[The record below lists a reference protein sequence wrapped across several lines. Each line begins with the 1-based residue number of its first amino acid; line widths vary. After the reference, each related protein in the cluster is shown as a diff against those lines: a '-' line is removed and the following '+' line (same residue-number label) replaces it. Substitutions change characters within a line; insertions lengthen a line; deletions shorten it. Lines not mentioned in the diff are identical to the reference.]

1 MRREPPDGV
10 APSTDDEETV
20 FLRRARI
27 LEPILTAKEAY
38 LVPIAGRGLRE
49 RYPLAK
55 METVIGR
62 KPGVDLLL
70 RDGRV
75 SRRHCKILLS
85 DKGPQIHDLGSTN
98 GTFVNQAQ
106 VEKRYL
112 QDGDLIRLGETVIK
126 FRYVDKLE
134 AKREE
139 ELYRRATWDGLTGLH
154 NRRYFLEVLEDE
166 LSRSRR
172 HNLVASLLLID
183 VDHFKAIN
191 DKYGHSTGDL
201 VLKEIASILGRSVR
215 REDTLARYGGEEF
228 ILLAPQTEMEGART
242 LGGRL
247 RGLVEKQPFV
257 YEGEFSVT
265 ISVGI
270 ATFPCH
276 AQGAEELIESADK
289 ALYKAKAGGRNLV
302 CSIDDRT

>member
-1 MRREPPDGV
+1 MRREPPDRV
-10 APSTDDEETV
+10 AHSPDDEETV
-20 FLRRARI
+20 FLRRAKI

-38 LVPIAGRGLRE
+38 LVPIAGRGLWE
-49 RYPLAK
+49 RYPLTK

-70 RDGRV
+70 QDGRV

-98 GTFVNQAQ
+98 GTFVNEAR

-112 QDGDLIRLGETVIK
+112 QDGDLIRLGETVIR

-139 ELYRRATWDGLTGLH
+139 ELYCRATRDGLTGLH
-154 NRRYFLEVLEDE
+154 NRPYFLEVLEDE

-183 VDHFKAIN
+183 IDHFKAIN

-201 VLKEIASILGRSVR
+201 VLKEIASILGRGVR

-228 ILLAPQTEMEGART
+228 ILIAPQTETEGARIF
-242 LGGRL
+242 GERL
-247 RGLVEKQPFV
+247 RGLVEKHSFAH
-257 YEGEFSVT
+257 EEEFSIT

-270 ATFPCH
+270 ATFPRH
-276 AQGAEELIESADK
+276 AQGAEELIESADR

-302 CSIDDRT
+302 CIIDDRT

>member
-10 APSTDDEETV
+10 THSADDEETV
-20 FLRRARI
+20 FLRRAKI
-27 LEPILTAKEAY
+27 LQPILAAKEAY
-38 LVPIAGRGLRE
+38 LLPIAGRGLWE
-49 RYPLAK
+49 RYPLTK

-62 KPGVDLLL
+62 KPDVDLLL

-85 DKGPQIHDLGSTN
+85 DKGPQIVDLGSTN
-98 GTFVNQAQ
+98 GSFVNKTR

-134 AKREE
+134 EKREE
-139 ELYRRATWDGLTGLH
+139 ELYHRATRDGLTGLH
-154 NRRYFLEVLEDE
+154 NRRYFFEVLEDE

-183 VDHFKAIN
+183 IDHFKAIN

-228 ILLAPQTEMEGART
+228 ILLAPQTVMEGARV
-242 LGGRL
+242 LGDRL
-247 RGLVEKQPFV
+247 RGLVEKHPFV
-257 YEGEFSVT
+257 YEEEFSVT

-270 ATFPCH
+270 ASFPRH
-276 AQGAEELIESADK
+276 AQGADR
-289 ALYKAKAGGRNLV
+289 ALYKAKARGRNLV
-302 CSIDDRT
+302 CGIDDRT

>member
-1 MRREPPDGV
+1 MRREPPDG
-10 APSTDDEETV
+10 AAHSADDEETV
-20 FLRRARI
+20 FLRRANI
-27 LEPILTAKEAY
+27 LEPILAAKEAY
-38 LVPIAGRGLRE
+38 LIPIAGRGLWE
-49 RYPLAK
+49 RYPLTK

-62 KPGVDLLL
+62 EPAVDLLL

-98 GTFVNQAQ
+98 GTFVNEAR

-126 FRYVDKLE
+126 FRYGDKLE
-134 AKREE
+134 AKRDE
-139 ELYRRATWDGLTGLH
+139 ELYRRATRDGLTGLH

-172 HNLVASLLLID
+172 HSLVASLLLID

-191 DKYGHSTGDL
+191 DKYGHSIGDL
-201 VLKEIASILGRSVR
+201 ALKEIASILGRSVR

-228 ILLAPQTEMEGART
+228 ILLAPQTETEGARI
-242 LGGRL
+242 LGDRL
-247 RGLVEKQPFV
+247 RGLVEKHPFV
-257 YEGEFSVT
+257 YEEEFSVT

-270 ATFPCH
+270 ATFPRH
-276 AQGAEELIESADK
+276 AQGAEELIESADR

-302 CSIDDRT
+302 SSIDDRT

>member
-1 MRREPPDGV
+1 MRREPPDRV
-10 APSTDDEETV
+10 AYSADDEETV
-20 FLRRARI
+20 FLRRAKI
-27 LEPILTAKEAY
+27 LEPILGAKEAY
-38 LVPIAGRGLRE
+38 LVPIAGRGFWE
-49 RYPLAK
+49 RYPLTK

-85 DKGPQIHDLGSTN
+85 DKGPQIVDLGSTN
-98 GTFVNQAQ
+98 GTFVNKAR

-139 ELYRRATWDGLTGLH
+139 ELYRQATRDELTGLH
-154 NRRYFLEVLEDE
+154 NRRYFLELLEDE

-172 HNLVASLLLID
+172 HNLVASLLLMDI
-183 VDHFKAIN
+183 DHFKAIN
-191 DKYGHSTGDL
+191 DRYGHSTGDL
-201 VLKEIASILGRSVR
+201 VLKEIASILGRNVR
-215 REDTLARYGGEEF
+215 REDTLARYGGEEL
-228 ILLAPQTEMEGART
+228 ILLAPQTEMQGALI
-242 LGGRL
+242 LGDRL
-247 RGLVEKQPFV
+247 RSLVEKHPFV
-257 YEGEFSVT
+257 YEEEFSVT
-265 ISVGI
+265 VSVGI
-270 ATFPCH
+270 ATFPRH
-276 AQGAEELIESADK
+276 AQGAEELIESADR

-302 CSIDDRT
+302 CSIDDKT